1 MAKRLYHPTF
11 EKIFQYK
18 EGGNFYFRHG
28 DTDFCLKTTDVVL
41 ADKRRKAQEDM
52 FDTFGVE
59 AYKIKTEVLFPEFL
73 KKKKKE
79 VRSRTF
85 KLYNSIWETYL
96 EPKLGKYPPAKIQQP
111 VWEKFCASTKG
122 VSDFQNHKNLL
133 HQFFVWC
140 AMNGKLKAIPILK
153 NPKHKRRKR
162 KIIPPQHLK
171 LIFGRAHGSLLL
183 FSSMALFMGMR
194 RAEIMTL
201 SWDRVDFDG
210 RSLWLRDQDV
220 KTGEGRQVPL
230 NSVVYGLLVQRLK
243 EQQDA
248 KLKTMWVFPNKKSPK
263 RHASLEGLMT
273 AWRWC
278 LLDCGLAMKAGTEGR
293 KSKYKIVVDYTWH
306 DFRATYEKAS
316 HLSKDYTDTQ
326 KEKMVGA
333 DISVQ
338 KRIYVSMGAE
348 DLRGLEE
355 VVTNQIPELTQIIE
369 NKTTV
374 QKVQPGNG
382 LGNGILKSS
391 KSGATNG

>member
-18 EGGNFYFRHG
+18 DGGNFYFRHG
-28 DTDFCLKTTDVVL
+28 DTDFCLKTSDPTL

-59 AYKIKTEVLFPEFL
+59 SYKIKTNVLFPAFL

-79 VRSRTF
+79 VRPGTY
-85 KLYNSIWETYL
+85 KLYESIWENYID
-96 EPKLGKYPPAKIQQP
+96 PKLGKYPPGKIQQP
-111 VWEKFCASTKG
+111 VWEKFCSSTKG
-122 VSDFQNHKNLL
+122 VSDFQNHRNLM
-133 HQFFVWC
+133 HQFFTWC
-140 AMNGKLKAIPILK
+140 AMNGKMRAIPILK

-162 KIIPPQHLK
+162 KIIPPNHLVA
-171 LIFGRAHGSLLL
+171 IFSRARGSLLL
-183 FSSMALFMGMR
+183 FLSMALFMGMR
-194 RAEIMTL
+194 RSEILKL
-201 SWDRVDFDG
+201 SWDRVDFD
-210 RSLWLRDQDV
+210 RCALRLRDDDV
-220 KTGEGRQVPL
+220 KTDDGREVPMS
-230 NSVVYGLLVQRLK
+230 SVVHHLLVQRLK

-248 KLKTMWVFPNKKSPK
+248 KLKTMWVFPNARTPK

-278 LLDCGLAMKAGTEGR
+278 LLDCGLAEKVKTEGH
-293 KSKYKIVVDYTWH
+293 KSKYKIVVQYTWH

-316 HLSKDYTDTQ
+316 HKSKEYTDTQ

-338 KRIYVSMGAE
+338 KRIYVSMDAE

-355 VVTNQIPELTQIIE
+355 VVSNQMPELAQIIG

-374 QKVQPGNG
+374 QKVQPGNSR
-382 LGNGILKSS
+382 GNKNLKIS
-391 KSGATNG
+391 KIGVSNG